1 MDVMNVAPAMP
12 VMAGNDAPVLNGAFG
27 MAEGCSDFG
36 ALFQQCLGEQQNQV
50 LNLVGNLQALDSKE
64 LAAFE
69 QILQP
74 SENLMDMED
83 LDSELVS
90 QLQALLGQLQ
100 TLLEQVQQ
108 PELLPEEVQ
117 ELITEFKVDFENLL
131 TQVDS
136 AESLDTLGSEEKG
149 LIQNLELEIAQ
160 SFAQLEPYQPK
171 QEFTPTTPVIIE
183 GAEEI
188 SNRPEGTPVKVQE
201 KEPNSKEPIQV
212 SHGKMV
218 ESQESN
224 AQNLGQES
232 TEDKQSPFATSKPV
246 AEQKASKEREDSEL
260 NFSEKMDRNQEEPRL
275 ENVQTNE
282 TGNESKKGNAEPKVF
297 AIESEPTDSRNT
309 QVQSQSSTQE
319 TAKTP
324 ELEAPRAHVAE
335 RILKHTSAIHQVAHK
350 VQIMVQN
357 GDGKAIL
364 RLDPPELGHIEI
376 EVDSRPGEMRVH
388 MTVESESVKQTMESS
403 VASLRESLEQQNV
416 KLEKLEIQVD
426 HAKAEAQAK
435 GQDQAANRK
444 NGGKGNRGM
453 RFAEVIVDQPQSDT
467 GRRLGLNT
475 MELIA

>member
-12 VMAGNDAPVLNGAFG
+12 VMAGNDAPVMNGAFG

-74 SENLMDMED
+74 SENAMDMEG

-100 TLLEQVQQ
+100 ALLEQVQQ

-117 ELITEFKVDFENLL
+117 ELITEFKVDFENLVY
-131 TQVDS
+131 QVES
-136 AESLDTLGSEEKG
+136 AEDLDTLGSDEKEI
-149 LIQNLELEIAQ
+149 IQKLEAEIAQ
-160 SFAQLEPYQPK
+160 SFTQLDPYLPK
-171 QEFTPTTPVIIE
+171 PEVTQSAPVLLE
-183 GAEEI
+183 GVEEI
-188 SNRPEGTPVKVQE
+188 ANLPETAPVKVQE
-201 KEPNSKEPIQV
+201 KESFTKESSEL
-212 SHGKMV
+212 SHGKMD
-218 ESQESN
+218 ESQESS
-224 AQNLGQES
+224 AKNLGQES
-232 TEDKQSPFATSKPV
+232 AQDNSSPFATSKPV
-246 AEQKASKEREDSEL
+246 AEQKVSKEQDDSEL
-260 NFSEKMDRNQEEPRL
+260 NFSEKMQRAQEEPRP
-275 ENVQTNE
+275 EEVSSKDVNS
-282 TGNESKKGNAEPKVF
+282 ESKKVQSEPKVF
-297 AIESEPTDSRNT
+297 AVESEPTDSRNS
-309 QVQSQSSTQE
+309 QVQNQGSTQE
-319 TAKTP
+319 TAKTQ
-324 ELEAPRAHVAE
+324 ELEAPRANVAE
-335 RILKHTSAIHQVAHK
+335 RILKHTSAIYQVAHK

-453 RFAEVIVDQPQSDT
+453 RFADVIVEQPQSDT